1 MAKLGTPSK
10 RPAGGRQEAR
20 KSRCQR
26 RVTTRA
32 PTASIQRRVRPSGGD
47 FTGRSVSHFRHP
59 NLHATVNRAV
69 LSLAIEA
76 GPSSIGML
84 EGTVASILL
93 IALGLAL
100 ARLAAPWILRT
111 AGWSAAPN
119 EGSDRLLRAVVEHSA
134 VGIALLDRSSS
145 IVHANAAFE
154 RILGYQM
161 AELSGRR
168 ITDFSSAED
177 AEAAASMVRD
187 VSTQVCENGAVETRF
202 VRRDG
207 CIAWGALS
215 VSSAGENADGQL
227 VAVLQDVT
235 ERKALEA
242 KLVHQ
247 ATHDS
252 LTQLPNRALFRE
264 RVDHAL
270 SRSARE
276 AARIAVIFLDLDTF
290 KVVNDT
296 QGHGA
301 GDRLL
306 QVVAQRLLS
315 ATRGCDSVARL
326 GGDEFAVLLEQVDAL
341 GGAEAAVMRIISSLR
356 QPVELAPDQSVSVCA
371 SFGISVYSGME
382 GAEELLRNA
391 DVAMYE
397 AKQRSPGRWVV
408 FDPSMQ
414 TALSERVTLEAD
426 LRRALERCQLLERP
440 HLANTGVFTAYV
452 EHTDPGNE
460 FAVWYQPIVDLAS
473 GEIVAIEALARWT
486 HPTRGAIGP
495 ELFIPVAERSGM
507 IVALGRWVLRE
518 ACRQAAQWNASRG
531 ESPLRVTVNLSGKQL
546 EHEGIAEEV
555 ASVLHET
562 ALRPDHLILE
572 ITETVIMQN
581 AESTLARLRELKRLG
596 VGLAIDDFGTGYS
609 SLSYLQRF
617 PVNIVKI
624 DRVFADGLLHGEEGV
639 AIIRTILALAEM
651 LKLRTIAEGVENA
664 CQAKQLKALGCYA
677 GQGYL
682 FGRPLTPLEL
692 EALLP
697 SPAKPARKGSRSVVT
712 R

>member
-1 MAKLGTPSK
+1 
-10 RPAGGRQEAR
+10 
-20 KSRCQR
+20 
-26 RVTTRA
+26 
-32 PTASIQRRVRPSGGD
+32 
-47 FTGRSVSHFRHP
+47 
-59 NLHATVNRAV
+59 
-69 LSLAIEA
+69 
-76 GPSSIGML
+76 ML
-84 EGTVASILL
+84 EGTIASVLL
-93 IALGLAL
+93 VGLGLAL
-100 ARLAAPWILRT
+100 ARLAARWNGKT
-111 AGWSAAPN
+111 QGWSATPN
-119 EGSDRLLRAVVEHSA
+119 EGSDQLLRAVVEHSA
-134 VGIALLDRSSS
+134 VGIALLDRASR
-145 IVHANAAFE
+145 IVHANTAFE
-154 RILGYQM
+154 RILGYEM
-161 AELSGRR
+161 AEMSGQR

-177 AEAAASMVRD
+177 AEATAAMVRD
-187 VSTQVCENGAVETRF
+187 VSARVSENGAVETRF

-207 CIAWGALS
+207 GIAWGALS
-215 VSSAGENADGQL
+215 VSSAGEKADGQL

-276 AARIAVIFLDLDTF
+276 AERMAVIFLDLDTF

-356 QPVELAPDQSVSVCA
+356 QPVELETDQSVSVCA
-371 SFGISVYSGME
+371 SFGIAVYSGME

-408 FDPSMQ
+408 FDPAMQ

-440 HLANTGVFTAYV
+440 HLANTGVFTAFV
-452 EHTDPGNE
+452 ERKNAQSE
-460 FAVWYQPIVDLAS
+460 FAVSYQPIVDLGS
-473 GEIVAIEALARWT
+473 REITAIEALARWT
-486 HPTRGAIGP
+486 HPTRGPIAP

-507 IVALGRWVLRE
+507 IVVLGRWVLRE
-518 ACRQAAQWNASRG
+518 ACRQAAQWNAARG
-531 ESPLRVTVNLSGKQL
+531 GSPLRITVNLSGKQL

-562 ALRPDHLILE
+562 ALAPEQLVLE

-581 AESTLARLRELKRLG
+581 AETTLARLRELKRLG

-617 PVNIVKI
+617 PVDIVKI
-624 DRVFADGLLHGEEGV
+624 DRVFVEGLLHGEEGV
-639 AIIRTILALAEM
+639 ALIRTILALAEM
-651 LKLRTIAEGVENA
+651 LKLRTIAEGVEDA
-664 CQAKQLKALGCYA
+664 GQAKQLLALGCDA

-682 FGRPLTPLEL
+682 FGRPLEAMEL
-692 EALLP
+692 EGLLTSSTQP
-697 SPAKPARKGSRSVVT
+697 RTKGKRIVVAR
-712 R
+712 